1 MYSNFWPAICRTRRG
16 LFKKNICRGD
26 KFLFLCITNF
36 FYNNHTL
43 TSSFLHGLYKR
54 TWFGPFL
61 RRVYYGYAKQRT
73 SRDNNTGSIISLRS
87 AGDISL
93 SGGGGGGHQ
102 YRQAATGLL
111 LPASGSGQPTT
122 IIPLKRQ
129 NRESGDYATSDVQ
142 SVW

>member
-1 MYSNFWPAICRTRRG
+1 MRKSRH
-16 LFKKNICRGD
+16 FKY
-26 KFLFLCITNF
+26 KFA
-36 FYNNHTL
+36 FY
-43 TSSFLHGLYKR
+43 LYLYYYYY
-54 TWFGPFL
+54 FCY
-61 RRVYYGYAKQRT
+61 RVYYGYAKHRT
-73 SRDNNTGSIISLRS
+73 PRNNNSGSVISLRS

-93 SGGGGGGHQ
+93 SGSNHHHHHNNNHHHQ
-102 YRQAATGLL
+102 YRNGGGSHHRQTATGLL